1 MQVYTKPGKTFVFG
15 PEGEMGGTI
24 FYAPAAYQKV
34 GGPTAGAG
42 GQCRD
47 GTTLCHCSIC
57 ACLLRAATPRRARP
71 HSGVLWAQ
79 GALKPFS
86 TTLNLTPSIPRQ
98 VVERIRSEYKGP
110 ATLKVA

>member
-1 MQVYTKPGKTFVFG
+1 
-15 PEGEMGGTI
+15 MGGTI

-34 GGPTAGAG
+34 GGPTDWGPPTAAGAG

-47 GTTLCHCSIC
+47 GTTLCHCSIR